1 MPGVIIRGRWAWIAS
16 IVLGAVLLVIGIVL
30 GQIVVICVG
39 VGFIIFG
46 VIFLILS
53 FVTGGQTD

>member
-1 MPGVIIRGRWAWIAS
+1 LEAKFAIEEGGDVIMPGVIIRGRWAWIAS
-16 IVLGAVLLVIGIVL
+16 IVLGAMVLVR
-30 GQIVVICVG
+30 
-39 VGFIIFG
+39 GFIIFG